1 MGDVRAGVG
10 LGEVRGVRKVGTMM
24 TMSLFLLLFCLFWCV
39 CVCVPCYSKGKGPDF
54 QPDLALASMDPC
66 VCVCVCVYI
75 DRFNGLGFS
84 RFGRV
89 AHVWSTGMH
98 KEDLKVDSVGIV
110 PSYPVV
116 I

>member
-1 MGDVRAGVG
+1 
-10 LGEVRGVRKVGTMM
+10 
-24 TMSLFLLLFCLFWCV
+24 
-39 CVCVPCYSKGKGPDF
+39 
-54 QPDLALASMDPC
+54 MDPC